1 MLHLT
6 QLILQQAGVT
16 LLSSKLNVWT
26 EELLRF
32 EVTSALLKLDE
43 LEAESSPALVDSF
56 VKMVLLKLYLFRF
69 IDIDD
74 DADDDTCSSNSNNN
88 NNHSV
93 SNIFTIDWIY
103 LISRFA
109 ASSHPTAS
117 RCINIFGFSPQWFQT
132 IYHKVYANDA
142 VKFYNKI
149 NLYQLNDLKYF
160 LCMFI
165 DFYKSIVRIDEV
177 ERQKKLNSITNT
189 FSFDKRQQK
198 ELVATE
204 EEEEEEEQEASHLRT
219 ISHKHRKNDDSSSSS
234 SSSSSNSSSSDDDND
249 YSNAKEKLSI
259 RVPKKKS
266 ILRNPY
272 EEYRDQKIG
281 GKKKRVRW
289 NLIEKTN
296 ENQLNQ

>member
-6 QLILQQAGVT
+6 QLILQQAGLT

-56 VKMVLLKLYLFRF
+56 VKNVLLKLYLFRF

-74 DADDDTCSSNSNNN
+74 DDDDDYDTNNN
-88 NNHSV
+88 SRNRA
-93 SNIFTIDWIY
+93 SNIFTIDWTY

-142 VKFYNKI
+142 IKFYNKI
-149 NLYQLNDLKYF
+149 KLYQLNDLKYF

-177 ERQKKLNSITNT
+177 ERRKKLNSLTNT
-189 FSFDKRQQK
+189 FSLFDKRQQQPQQK
-198 ELVATE
+198 ELIATE
-204 EEEEEEEQEASHLRT
+204 EEEEEASHLRT
-219 ISHKHRKNDDSSSSS
+219 ISHKHRKKDVSSSSS
-234 SSSSSNSSSSDDDND
+234 SSSSDDDN
-249 YSNAKEKLSI
+249 YSDEKEKLSI

-272 EEYRDQKIG
+272 EEYRDQKIAS
-281 GKKKRVRW
+281 KKKRVRW
-289 NLIEKTN
+289 NLETTN